1 MMQRKK
7 LGLALLPATLAIA
20 VAAGPVLAQGTSG
33 TTGSGTTTTPPGRTA
48 PGTAPTPGS
57 PTGTTVPEITRGAQT
72 TTPGTGSSAST
83 STYGTTATGLAA
95 NAVLT
100 HRPRMSQLIGTNVYN
115 ENNETIG
122 EVDDILLGGVTG
134 MPGTGMS
141 GTGATSSG
149 TTGTTMPGTSA
160 MRGGMEPMAVIQ
172 VGGFLGIGARLVTVP
187 LSELQ
192 WNAERDRIVLPH
204 ATKETLQSR
213 PAFSYDALRRG

>member
-7 LGLALLPATLAIA
+7 LGLALLPATLALA
-20 VAAGPVLAQGTSG
+20 VAAGPVLAQGT
-33 TTGSGTTTTPPGRTA
+33 TTTPPARTA
-48 PGTAPTPGS
+48 PGTAPTPGAS
-57 PTGTTVPEITRGAQT
+57 TGSTVPEVTRGAQT
-72 TTPGTGSSAST
+72 TTPSVTTPST
-83 STYGTTATGLAA
+83 TVTPSTGLAD
-95 NAVLT
+95 NTVLM

-122 EVDDILLGGVTG
+122 EVDDVLLGGLAGSTATTPGAAGMTG
-134 MPGTGMS
+134 SATTLPG
-141 GTGATSSG
+141 GA
-149 TTGTTMPGTSA
+149 MQ
-160 MRGGMEPMAVIQ
+160 PMAVIQ

-187 LSELQ
+187 LNELQ